1 MSQPRYFLPSELNS
15 ITSSFSPNS
24 VKAIHLNARSV
35 RNKLLCLE
43 EFFSEFLFQFS
54 VIMLSETWSTCEY
67 DVLKLANYKTYYLN
81 RTKCRGGG
89 VALLL
94 CNSYE
99 CEVLELYSM
108 ITPDYEILSLC
119 AGTIVFSVCYRP
131 PNGNVTSFLEIY
143 DRFLSFVC
151 ENEYTLVA
159 GGDFNINMN
168 DGNQYSRQ
176 FNTVILSGGFI
187 NVINVPTRVTAE
199 SESTLDIFITNSVP
213 FKMEA
218 GVMSC
223 LISDHL
229 PVFLFLENAGPLP
242 RKQECITYQRITDS
256 TLHTFRDAL
265 LQTNWDDV
273 RSTKNANE
281 AYNQFLRIFKTL
293 YSLHFPTQVH
303 RPARKTRK
311 PWITAELLQRI
322 KTKDKLYKAFLNTRS
337 LEDLRV
343 FKQYRNQLTKQLR
356 SARTKYYT
364 AFLDIKH
371 GRRDVLW
378 TRINSL
384 LHRYP
389 SHTPIRNLKV
399 NGEEQSGREL
409 ANAFNNFFTTMP
421 TSGSADEACKYIHT
435 VSEKSMFL
443 QPVTEQEV
451 ISIIQNFKNSS
462 SCDIDGLQVRP
473 VKHVADIIAP
483 ILADIFNICL
493 TEAVFPRKMQVAKI
507 SVIYKKGD
515 RNDLGNYRPIS
526 ILPIFSK
533 AFEKILYSRIS
544 KFADKHCLISQNQFG
559 FRKNMS
565 TELALLEQKEYILT
579 QLENKD
585 IVLGIFIDFSKA
597 FDLVNHEVLL
607 KKLWYYGIRGH
618 EAGILHSYLSYR
630 KQIVYLN
637 NEHSEIKSV
646 TSGVPQGSKLG
657 PLLFIIYLNDIININ
672 PIAKFIIYADDT
684 SMFFSGSDIKEL
696 VGECNHTLIELQ
708 KWSTA
713 NSMKV
718 NVNKSKAVVFRSKN
732 KPVPPHPSIMLN
744 SNRIEIVDNFKC
756 LGVVFSATMSWES
769 HVNSLATKLAQLT
782 GIIGRLRY
790 ILTSSVKL
798 MLYNSLFYS
807 HLNYCQLVWGTATYS
822 CLQRIHVLQKKCLR
836 HIYNAPYGAP
846 SSNFFSEAGV
856 IRIHS
861 LYRYRLSVRF
871 KLDIRRNIDFMRTL
885 AQLRERD
892 SSYSVRHRE
901 PWAVPVPRLNTGK
914 ERLQYTLPCLL
925 NGYHHIKFDLF
936 TCSHRELRA
945 MYQPSV

>member
-1 MSQPRYFLPSELNS
+1 MGQSRYFLPSELNDIAS
-15 ITSSFSPNS
+15 RFSPNS
-24 VKAIHLNARSV
+24 VKAIHLNSRSV

-43 EFFSEFLFQFS
+43 EFFSELFQFS

-67 DVLKLANYKTYYLN
+67 DVFKLANYKTYYLN
-81 RTKCRGGG
+81 RTQCRGGG

-94 CNSYE
+94 CNSFD

-119 AGTIVFSVCYRP
+119 TGKIVFSVCYRP
-131 PNGNVTSFLEIY
+131 PNGNVTLFIEMY

-151 ENEYTLVA
+151 ENDYTLVA
-159 GGDFNINMN
+159 GGDFNINMSEC
-168 DGNQYSRQ
+168 NQYSRQ
-176 FNTVILSGGFI
+176 FNTVILSSGFI
-187 NVINVPTRVTAE
+187 NVINVPTRVTGA
-199 SESTLDIFITNSVP
+199 SESTLDIFITNSAP
-213 FKMEA
+213 LKMEA
-218 GVMSC
+218 GVISC
-223 LISDHL
+223 HISDHL
-229 PVFLFLENAGPLP
+229 PVFLLLENNGSIP
-242 RKQECITYQRITDS
+242 RKHESIVYRCITDS
-256 TLHTFRDAL
+256 TLNTFRDTL

-273 RSTKNANE
+273 RSTNNANE
-281 AYNQFLRIFKTL
+281 AYNQFLSIFKTL
-293 YSLHFPTQVH
+293 YSLHFPTKVY
-303 RPARKTRK
+303 RPTRKTRK

-322 KTKDKLYKAFLNTRS
+322 KTKDKLYKVFLKTRS

-356 SARTKYYT
+356 SARTEYYT

-371 GRRDVLW
+371 GRPDVLW

-384 LHRYP
+384 LNRYP
-389 SHTPIRNLKV
+389 THTPIRNLKV
-399 NGEEQSGREL
+399 NKEELSGREL

-421 TSGSADEACKYIHT
+421 TSGSAHEACKYINNE
-435 VSEKSMFL
+435 SEKSMFL
-443 QPVTEQEV
+443 QPVTVQEV

-462 SCDIDGLQVRP
+462 SCDIDGLQARP

-483 ILADIFNICL
+483 VLVDIFNMCL
-493 TEAVFPRKMQVAKI
+493 AEAVFPKQMQVAKI

-515 RNDLGNYRPIS
+515 RNELGNYRPIS

-544 KFADKHCLISQNQFG
+544 KFVDTHCLITQNQFG

-579 QLENKD
+579 QLENKA

-597 FDLVNHEVLL
+597 FDLVNHDVLL

-618 EAGILHSYLSYR
+618 AAQILQSYLSYR

-646 TSGVPQGSKLG
+646 TSGVPQGSILG
-657 PLLFIIYLNDIININ
+657 PLLFNIYLNDIININ

-684 SMFFSGSDIKEL
+684 SMFFSGSDITDL
-696 VGECNHTLIELQ
+696 AGECNHTLTELQ

-713 NSMKV
+713 NSMIV
-718 NVNKSKAVVFRSKN
+718 NVNKSKAVIFRSKN
-732 KPVPPHPSIMLN
+732 KPVPPHPCIILN

-756 LGVVFSATMSWES
+756 LGVVFSANMSWES
-769 HVNSLATKLAQLT
+769 HVNSLATKLAQIT

-790 ILTSSVKL
+790 VLTSSVKL

-807 HLNYCQLVWGTATYS
+807 YLNYCQLVWGTASHS
-822 CLQRIHVLQKKCLR
+822 CLQRIHVLQKKYLR
-836 HIYNAPYGAP
+836 HIYNAPYATP
-846 SSNFFSEAGV
+846 SSDFFNETGV

-861 LYRYRLSVRF
+861 LYKYRLSVRF
-871 KLDIRRNIDFMRTL
+871 KLDIKRNIDFIRTL
-885 AQLRERD
+885 AHLRKRD
-892 SSYSVRHRE
+892 SNYSVRHRE

-914 ERLQYTLPCLL
+914 ERLQYTLPHLL
-925 NGYHHIKFDLF
+925 NHYHQIQFDLF
-936 TCSHRELRA
+936 SCNHRELRA
-945 MYQPSV
+945 MYQPSM